1 MPMAPAVRRFVL
13 TVHVIVSVGW
23 FGAVAAFL
31 ALAVAGLASRSV
43 QTVQAASLAMELI
56 GLFVITPLS
65 LASLASG
72 LVSALGS
79 PWGLFRHYWVVFKLV
94 LNVVATAVLLLYIQS
109 LGYFAGLVRNE
120 GLTSAD
126 LAQLRDPTHVLH
138 ATAALIVLGLAA
150 VLAVYK
156 PRGMTRYGQ
165 RKQLV
170 LAARNRSA

>member
-1 MPMAPAVRRFVL
+1 
-13 TVHVIVSVGW
+13 
-23 FGAVAAFL
+23 
-31 ALAVAGLASRSV
+31 
-43 QTVQAASLAMELI
+43 
-56 GLFVITPLS
+56 
-65 LASLASG
+65 
-72 LVSALGS
+72 
-79 PWGLFRHYWVVFKLV
+79 LFRHYWVVFKLV